1 MKLQRKNRRALALGA
16 LAVSGALALTACG
29 SDDTGSETSGGGASA
44 TTQAGDIKCDD
55 ASGQLQASGFSAQ
68 KNAIDAWVKQF
79 AAACKGV
86 QINYNPTGSGA
97 GVTAFTQGQ
106 TAFAGSDSALKPEEI
121 TASKKVCSGGQGID
135 LPMVGGPIAVGFNVP
150 GVELLLGGSPARCC
164 ATLPK
169 RFAWAVAAGA
179 VLLGLGISFA
189 AGLDSSIQWALI
201 AAVLFVAGS
210 YGISAKVEGP
220 RQAKDRVATSLV
232 WVAFLMA
239 IVPLASLAWD
249 HRQAGIKVFDGY
261 FLTHSM
267 GVVADT
273 EPGGGI
279 YHAILGTA
287 EQVGLATLISVPIGV
302 LTAIYLVEYGRGRLA
317 QAVTF
322 FVDVMTG
329 IPSIVAGLFILSL
342 WILILDMGYSGFAGS
357 MALTILMIPVV
368 VRSTEEMLKLVPN
381 ELREASLA
389 LGVPKWRTIL
399 KVVLPTSI
407 GGITTGIMLAV
418 ARIAGETAPVLLLV
432 WGANFIN
439 ANPFKDPQASL
450 PMYIYLQFTNSGGQG
465 AAYDRAWAAALTL
478 IAFIMILNLVARGI
492 ARWKAPK
499 TGR

>member
-1 MKLQRKNRRALALGA
+1 MSHAT
-16 LAVSGALALTACG
+16 LT
-29 SDDTGSETSGGGASA
+29 
-44 TTQAGDIKCDD
+44 
-55 ASGQLQASGFSAQ
+55 
-68 KNAIDAWVKQF
+68 
-79 AAACKGV
+79 
-86 QINYNPTGSGA
+86 P
-97 GVTAFTQGQ
+97 
-106 TAFAGSDSALKPEEI
+106 KP
-121 TASKKVCSGGQGID
+121 SSLRG
-135 LPMVGGPIAVGFNVP
+135 
-150 GVELLLGGSPARCC
+150 

-169 RFAWAVAAGA
+169 WFPWAVAAGA
-179 VLLGLGISFA
+179 VVLGLGISTA
-189 AGLDSSIQWALI
+189 AGLQSDIQWALI
-201 AAVLFVAGS
+201 ASLLFVLGS
-210 YGISAKVEGP
+210 YGISAKVEGR
-220 RQAKDRVATSLV
+220 RQARDRTATSLV

-239 IVPLASLAWD
+239 LIPLASLIWETVK
-249 HRQAGIKVFDGY
+249 RGVKVLDGY

-279 YHAILGTA
+279 YHAIIGTL

-329 IPSIVAGLFILSL
+329 IPSIVAGLFVLSV
-342 WILILDMGYSGFAGS
+342 WILLLDMGPSGFAGS
-357 MALTILMIPVV
+357 MALSILMIPVV

-407 GGITTGIMLAV
+407 GGITTGVMLAI
-418 ARIAGETAPVLLLV
+418 ARITGETAPVLLLV
-432 WGANFIN
+432 WVTNFIN
-439 ANPFKDPQASL
+439 TNPFSDPQASL
-450 PMYIYLQFTNSGGQG
+450 PMYIYLQFANSGGSG